1 MNQDPIDPPPVFDTS
16 FQHLTHRTF
25 RSRNSQGGAE
35 EAKAFV
41 DELLR
46 WKAEGVV
53 GNVEGEK

>member
-1 MNQDPIDPPPVFDTS
+1 M
-16 FQHLTHRTF
+16 HRTF